1 MKGRNFS
8 LIIIGYGLTSLAMML
23 LLLFFQTMGSFWLI
37 TGSVSLVG
45 AIWAIRKERKNRKTN
60 IIEKGLSDM
69 AFTKCVKCGEMRF
82 DKHVNRCGSCGS
94 EGFQG

>member
-8 LIIIGYGLTSLAMML
+8 LIIIGYGLTSLSMML
-23 LLLFFQTMGSFWLI
+23 VLLFFQTMGSFWLI
-37 TGSVSLVG
+37 TGSVSLVA
-45 AIWAIRKERKNRKTN
+45 AIWVIRKERKDRKTDMAAS
-60 IIEKGLSDM
+60 ELSDM
-69 AFTKCVKCGEMRF
+69 AFAKCIKCGEMRF

>member
-1 MKGRNFS
+1 VKGRNFS

-37 TGSVSLVG
+37 TGTISLVG
-45 AIWAIRKERKNRKTN
+45 AIWIIRKERK
-60 IIEKGLSDM
+60 EKKINMLENELEHM

>member
-1 MKGRNFS
+1 MKKQNFS
-8 LIIIGYGLTSLAMML
+8 LIIIGYGLASLAMML

-45 AIWAIRKERKNRKTN
+45 AIWVIRKERKDRKTDMMERELTN
-60 IIEKGLSDM
+60 M

-82 DKHVNRCGSCGS
+82 DKHVNRCGSCGT

>member
-1 MKGRNFS
+1 MKRRNFS

-37 TGSVSLVG
+37 TGTVSLLG
-45 AIWAIRKERKNRKTN
+45 AIWVIRREIKHRKTN
-60 IIEKGLSDM
+60 MLKSELTDM